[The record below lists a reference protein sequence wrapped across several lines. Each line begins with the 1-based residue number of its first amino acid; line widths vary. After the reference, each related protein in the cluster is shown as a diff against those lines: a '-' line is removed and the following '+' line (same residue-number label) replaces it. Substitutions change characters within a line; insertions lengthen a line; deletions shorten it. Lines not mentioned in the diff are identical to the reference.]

1 MSRYPE
7 RFHKCLQICKNSNME
22 SDRYFY
28 EKNIIWILTMLMIG
42 VIAIFGIELMIVGY
56 NHFWKYSADYEN
68 FANDFDLVKNYI
80 TEAFPDKSDK
90 WLSVSNDGN
99 GEVRLFDPETKSYL
113 ILPSDVVSSLTS
125 IRNNAFPDKDSVF
138 STIRIHENRI
148 SFCISNG
155 KYALV
160 YSPDQKPSWVNSPSE
175 NSKVKVKSIQGG
187 WYHVTK
193 N

>member
-1 MSRYPE
+1 MKKRI
-7 RFHKCLQICKNSNME
+7 L
-22 SDRYFY
+22 
-28 EKNIIWILTMLMIG
+28 WILTTLLI
-42 VIAIFGIELMIVGY
+42 VVAIFGIKLMIVNY

-80 TEAFPDKSDK
+80 TAVFPNESDK

-99 GEVRLFDPETKSYL
+99 GEVTLFDPETKSYL

-125 IRNNAFPDKDSVF
+125 IRNNAFPDKDSSF
-138 STIRIHENRI
+138 DTIRIHENRI
-148 SFCISNG
+148 SFCISSG
-155 KYALV
+155 EYALV
-160 YSPDQKPSWVNSPSE
+160 YSPDQKPTWVNSPSE
-175 NSKVKVKSIQGG
+175 NSKVTVKSIQDG